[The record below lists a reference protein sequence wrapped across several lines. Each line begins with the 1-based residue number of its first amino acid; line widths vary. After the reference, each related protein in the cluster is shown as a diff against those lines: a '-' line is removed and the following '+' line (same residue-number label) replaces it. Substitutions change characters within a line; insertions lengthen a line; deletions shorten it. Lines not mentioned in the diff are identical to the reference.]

1 MHELCTPGDA
11 AAKLAAAERILILT
25 HVKPDGDAVGSA
37 LGMQKFLCDTG
48 KQADAFFPAPLPQRY
63 LWMTE
68 GNAPLPSLSR
78 EQAAACD
85 LVLVLDCASPLRIAG
100 GDNLDWEFLQTLPL
114 LNVDHHGGNTVE
126 AGSNL
131 VDSKAAAASLLAAEI
146 AFASGREL
154 SRGAATAWLLGLIT
168 DTGGFR
174 FTNTD
179 GRALRIA
186 ARLLDCG
193 AELEKIN
200 NAVFFS
206 KPRNQQEFEA
216 DLLQNHL
223 KFAFDGKFVYA
234 WLPEELFAAYHFDM
248 RDGEGVIDLLR
259 ELEGAVIV
267 ALFYRRGDAFK
278 VSLRSKD
285 SRYPVGPMA
294 RALGGGGHDMAAG
307 ITLVLPDSGAVETL
321 LCQEVGKLLDTG
333 TPKDI

>member
-1 MHELCTPGDA
+1 MADFCTPGDA
-11 AAKLAAAERILILT
+11 AKQLDAANHILILT
-25 HVKPDGDAVGSA
+25 HEKPDGDAVGST
-37 LGMQKFLCDTG
+37 LGMREFLRSLG
-48 KQADAFFPAPLPQRY
+48 KQADALFPAPLPRRY
-63 LWMTE
+63 SWLPGE
-68 GNAPLPSLSR
+68 CAPLAAITR
-78 EQAAACD
+78 EEAAAYD
-85 LVLVLDCASPLRIAG
+85 LVLLFDCANPLRIAG
-100 GDNLDWEFLQTLPL
+100 GDALDFEFLRSLPL
-114 LNVDHHGGNTVE
+114 LNVDHHGGNTV
-126 AGSNL
+126 AGESNL
-131 VDSKAAAASLLAAEI
+131 VDPKAAAASLLAAEI
-146 AFASGREL
+146 AFSSGREIPR
-154 SRGAATAWLLGLIT
+154 SAATAWLLGLIT
-168 DTGGFR
+168 DTGGLR

-179 GRALRIA
+179 GRALRGA

-223 KFAFDGKFVYA
+223 RFAFDGKFVYA
-234 WLPEELFAAYHFDM
+234 WLPEELFAAHHFDM

-278 VSLRSKD
+278 VSLRGKD

-321 LCQEVGKLLDTG
+321 LCQEVGKLFDTG